1 MKLNYPIT
9 LSLLLGALLLGG
21 CNRAESPVDPTPAAR
36 SGTGS
41 TMLTFVEF
49 EENIEPYQTRLIVTP
64 EFMRFD
70 DGEGSLDFILF
81 DRSKDIIYSVNST
94 DRTVLAVER
103 QHVAIEPPFALTL
116 TQKNLGGIE
125 DAPQIGGGQPQHY
138 QFSANGEPCFDAILV
153 PGLLPDVV
161 AALRAF
167 DDLLA
172 SDSKVTF
179 AMIPADLHNACD
191 MSMSTFAPGRHLAYG
206 FPIQE
211 WSTNGDG
218 RTLIDYDE
226 QYQPDA
232 SLFVLPTGYQHFTI
246 QDFREGKVQSQE

>member
-1 MKLNYPIT
+1 MKLNHVVT
-9 LSLLLGALLLGG
+9 GCLLLGALLLAG
-21 CNRAESPVDPTPAAR
+21 CNRAESPAESATAAR
-36 SGTGS
+36 SGTGN
-41 TMLTFVEF
+41 TLLTFVEF
-49 EENIEPYQTRLIVTP
+49 EKNIEPYQTRLVVTP
-64 EFMRFD
+64 DFLRFD

-81 DRSKDIIYSVNST
+81 DRNKDIIYSVNST

-103 QHVAIEPPFALTL
+103 QHVTIKPPFELTL

-125 DAPQIGGGQPQHY
+125 DAPQIGGRQPQHY
-138 QFSANGEPCFDAILV
+138 QFSANGELCFDAILV
-153 PGLLPDVV
+153 PGLMPDVV
-161 AALRAF
+161 AALQAF

-191 MSMSTFAPGRHLAYG
+191 MSMSTFAPGRHLAHG

-211 WSTNGDG
+211 WSTSGDG

-226 QYQPDA
+226 NYQPDA
-232 SLFVLPTGYQHFTI
+232 ALFVLPTEYQHFTI
-246 QDFREGKVQSQE
+246 QDFREGKVQMRE